1 MISESTEARKTR
13 IEPFAELGALVESR
27 WRAQDYD
34 ENVFPG
40 IAAQALVELNLSA
53 RVDPWEII
61 RWVHRTPDLP
71 EQMDLIGKFG
81 NPPLTVYVGPRF
93 FIDVYYWL
101 DGTTTIHQHSFSGA
115 FQVLLG
121 SSVHSRYGFEK
132 QREINPHFLVGQIE
146 FKDVSLLSQG
156 DIREIV
162 SGPQFIHS
170 LFHLDRPSVTITV
183 RTYKAP
189 GAAVQYSYLKPF
201 LAINPFFTDASLTK
215 KVQTVSL
222 LLRMKHP
229 EADRFIEELLDDS
242 DFQTAY
248 AVLEQAFDFLC
259 HRELEEIIGVSR
271 SRDRFDAL
279 LDRARRK
286 HGELADL
293 LLPVFEEGW
302 RQAEIT
308 RRRTQIKGQDHR
320 FLLALL
326 LNVPERATVL
336 RLVQE
341 KFPSQDAVALVV
353 GWVKE
358 LSATKIFGS
367 KEPNVLG
374 SGEFGDLH
382 LLVFRGL
389 LEGLT
394 IEEIRARAAA
404 EPQHVAKLEP
414 GVQDLISHIKNLSL
428 FKTTFAEES
437 D

>member
-1 MISESTEARKTR
+1 MISELTEDRKAR
-13 IEPFAELGALVESR
+13 IEAFTELGALVEGR
-27 WRAQDYD
+27 WRAQDYN

-40 IAAQALVELNLSA
+40 IAAQALAELKLST

-71 EQMDLIGKFG
+71 EQMDLPGKFG
-81 NPPLTVYVGPRF
+81 NPPLTLYVGPRF

-121 SSVHSRYGFEK
+121 GSVHSRYRFENE
-132 QREINPHFLVGQIE
+132 REINPHFLVGKIE
-146 FKDVSLLSQG
+146 FNDVSLLSQG

-162 SGPQFIHS
+162 SGSQFIHS
-170 LFHLDRPSVTITV
+170 LFHLDRPSITITV

-189 GAAVQYSYLKPF
+189 GAPVQYSYLKPF
-201 LAINPFFTDASLTK
+201 LAINPFFTDASLTR

-229 EADRFIEELLDDS
+229 EADRFIEELLDES
-242 DFQTAY
+242 DFHTAFT
-248 AVLEQAFDFLC
+248 VLEQAFDFLC

-271 SRDRFDAL
+271 SRDRFQAL
-279 LDRARRK
+279 LDSARNK
-286 HGELADL
+286 HGRLADL
-293 LLPVFEEGW
+293 LPPVFEEGW

-308 RRRTQIKGQDHR
+308 RRRTEIKGQDHR
-320 FLLALL
+320 FFLALL
-326 LNVPERATVL
+326 LNVPDRATVL
-336 RLVQE
+336 RLVKE
-341 KFPSQDAVALVV
+341 KFPEKDAVDLVV
-353 GWVKE
+353 SWVRE

-374 SGEFGDLH
+374 SGEFSDRH
-382 LLVFRGL
+382 LAVFKGM

-394 IEEIRARAAA
+394 TEEIRAHAAPL
-404 EPQHVAKLEP
+404 PQQSAGVASSVE
-414 GVQDLISHIKNLSL
+414 DLATHLKALPLFQSL
-428 FKTTFAEES
+428 FS
-437 D
+437 S

>member
-1 MISESTEARKTR
+1 MEMISELTEDRKTR

-27 WRAQDYD
+27 WRSQDYN
-34 ENVFPG
+34 EAVFPG
-40 IAAQALVELNLSA
+40 IAAQALSELNLSA

-61 RWVHRTPDLP
+61 RWVHQTPDLP
-71 EQMDLIGKFG
+71 EQMDLAGKFG
-81 NPPLTVYVGPRF
+81 NPPITIYVGPRF

-121 SSVHSRYGFEK
+121 GSVHSRYRFAK
-132 QREINPHFLVGQIE
+132 DREVNPHFLVGQIE

-156 DIREIV
+156 DIREID
-162 SGPQFIHS
+162 SGSQFIHS

-189 GAAVQYSYLKPF
+189 GAPVQYSYLKPF

-229 EADRFIEELLDDS
+229 EADRFIADLLDES
-242 DFQTAY
+242 DFHTAF

-259 HRELEEIIGVSR
+259 HRELEEIIGVTR
-271 SRDRFDAL
+271 SRDRFQAL
-279 LDRARRK
+279 LDRARHK

-293 LLPVFEEGW
+293 LSPVFEEGW

-308 RRRTQIKGQDHR
+308 RRRTEIKGQDHR
-320 FLLALL
+320 FFLALL
-326 LNVPERATVL
+326 LNVPDRATVL
-336 RLVQE
+336 RLVKE
-341 KFPSQDAVALVV
+341 KFPEQDPVELIVS
-353 GWVKE
+353 WVRE

-374 SGEFGDLH
+374 CAEFADRH
-382 LLVFRGL
+382 LLVFKGL

-394 IEEIRARAAA
+394 TEEIEARSASS
-404 EPQHVAKLEP
+404 LEP
-414 GVQDLISHIKNLSL
+414 AATVSSSVEDMASHLKSLPLFKSL
-428 FKTTFAEES
+428 FCS
-437 D
+437 

>member
-1 MISESTEARKTR
+1 MQ
-13 IEPFAELGALVESR
+13 PFAELGALVEAR
-27 WRAQDYD
+27 WRDQNYNEDC
-34 ENVFPG
+34 FPE
-40 IAAQALVELNLSA
+40 IAAGALAELNPGE

-61 RWVHRTPDLP
+61 RWAHETPDLP
-71 EQMDLIGKFG
+71 EQMDLPGKFG
-81 NPPLTVYVGPRF
+81 NPPLTLYVGPRF
-93 FIDVYYWL
+93 YVDAYYWL
-101 DGTTTIHQHSFSGA
+101 DGTTTIHQHAFSGA

-121 SSVHSRYGFEK
+121 SSVHAHYRFENA
-132 QREINPHFLVGQIE
+132 QEINPHFLTGTLQLAE
-146 FKDVSLLSQG
+146 VSLLRQG
-156 DIREIV
+156 EIREIHPG
-162 SGPQFIHS
+162 SQFIHS
-170 LFHLDRPSVTITV
+170 LFHLDRPSVTITI

-189 GAAVQYSYLKPF
+189 GAAVQYSYLKPS

-222 LLRMKHP
+222 LLRMKHA
-229 EADRFIEELLDDS
+229 EADTFIGNVLDRS

-271 SRDRFDAL
+271 SRDRFEAL

-308 RRRTQIKGQDHR
+308 RRRTEIKSQDHR

-326 LNVPERATVL
+326 LNVPERVTVL

-341 KFPSQDAVALVV
+341 KFPGKVALDLVV

-367 KEPNVLG
+367 REPSVLG
-374 SGEFGDLH
+374 SEEFGDLH

-394 IEEIRARAAA
+394 LTEIEARAAA
-404 EPQHVAKLEP
+404 EPQRVA
-414 GVQDLISHIKNLSL
+414 GVASSVADVANHLKTLPL
-428 FKTTFAEES
+428 FKSIFG